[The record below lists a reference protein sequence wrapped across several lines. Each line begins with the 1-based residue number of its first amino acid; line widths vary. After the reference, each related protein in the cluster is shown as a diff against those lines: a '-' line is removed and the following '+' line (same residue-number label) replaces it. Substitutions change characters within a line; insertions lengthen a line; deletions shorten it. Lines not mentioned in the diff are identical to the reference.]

1 MVSAMGRPLRIEYPG
16 AVYHITSRGNER
28 KTIFVSDEDRI
39 KFLHILEDYHE
50 RYGILLH
57 SYVLMDNH
65 YHLILETPKGN
76 LLKVMHGINS
86 RYTGY
91 FNRTYRRAGHLFQ
104 GRYKGILIDKDN
116 YLIELSRYVH
126 LNPVRAKAVDRPEK
140 WRWSSYL
147 AYINKEREKRW
158 VEYASVLSRF
168 GSDITT
174 ARRRYKR
181 FVEEGLTKELPP
193 PLEDVHGQIVL
204 GSEGFIE
211 KIKRIVAGRDLT
223 SEIIER
229 KRFTKQPNPDEIIKE
244 VAKAFGAD
252 KAVMKEKGKRHNT
265 ARKAA
270 IYFIQRYSG
279 LSNEEIGRIF
289 GGIHYSAVSK
299 ASDRVKKEMAEN
311 KQFSKVV
318 EYINSKFKA

>member
-1 MVSAMGRPLRIEYPG
+1 MGRPLRIEYPG

-39 KFLHILEDYHE
+39 NFLKIIEDYHE
-50 RYGILLH
+50 RYGILIH

-65 YHLILETPKGN
+65 YHIILETPKGN

-91 FNRTYRRAGHLFQ
+91 FNRTYKRAGHLFQ

-126 LNPVRAKAVDRPEK
+126 LNPVRAKVVDRPEK
-140 WRWSSYL
+140 WRWSSYPG
-147 AYINKEREKRW
+147 YIDKGRASRCI
-158 VEYASVLSRF
+158 EYAWVLSRF
-168 GSDITT
+168 GSDIKT
-174 ARRRYKR
+174 AKRRYRK
-181 FVEEGLTKELPP
+181 FVEEGLAEEIPT
-193 PLEDVHGQIVL
+193 PLEDIHGQIVL

-229 KRFTKQPNPDEIIKE
+229 KRFTKQPNSDEIISE
-244 VAKAFGAD
+244 VAKAFGVDRA
-252 KAVMKEKGKRHNT
+252 AMKEKGKRHNI

-279 LSNEEIGRIF
+279 LSNEEIGKIF

-299 ASDRVKKEMAEN
+299 ASDRIKKEMAEN
-311 KQFSKVV
+311 KQLSEMV
-318 EYINSKFKA
+318 EHINSKFKA